1 MKVLRHIIQYLLIFL
16 AMIVSSIIYISL
28 SILLLDKI
36 IEPNFDETG
45 VMVMG
50 FVVSFL
56 VIGLIINCL
65 VSIGILKLIYKFFDK
80 DVYDFI
86 PLYSLVVG
94 LITLFMTLLKLFID
108 YYKKHSELPKGKD
121 EFLTI
126 IITDV
131 LRFLDQYT
139 FMNAFILTSS
149 VLVFNYAKSKKEMK
163 EKKEIEH
170 ASYYIYKT
178 SKTKDKKILSY
189 TVHSEINTKTKL
201 KQKKWN

>member
-163 EKKEIEH
+163 EKRKLNTRLTI
-170 ASYYIYKT
+170 SIKLVKLKTRKYYHIQ
-178 SKTKDKKILSY
+178 Y
-189 TVHSEINTKTKL
+189 TVK
-201 KQKKWN
+201 

>member
-65 VSIGILKLIYKFFDK
+65 VFDR
-80 DVYDFI
+80 
-86 PLYSLVVG
+86 
-94 LITLFMTLLKLFID
+94 
-108 YYKKHSELPKGKD
+108 H
-121 EFLTI
+121 
-126 IITDV
+126 
-131 LRFLDQYT
+131 
-139 FMNAFILTSS
+139 
-149 VLVFNYAKSKKEMK
+149 
-163 EKKEIEH
+163 
-170 ASYYIYKT
+170 
-178 SKTKDKKILSY
+178 SKTDL
-189 TVHSEINTKTKL
+189 
-201 KQKKWN
+201 